1 MKIEILLAYM
11 TGRSQEQE
19 GKHVVEASP
28 VMETRSPP
36 TSKTLKTSSGAASS
50 PASSAS
56 TGLGVK
62 RISQPDSPQVS
73 AVEQSS
79 RDKCVGES
87 LLSVAAATKDLT
99 EEEWVRSGGRASE
112 MPPYPLSLVGRV
124 SSLTDKM
131 VTYLHSYFLRR
142 DNPASDNRV
151 ENRFRRKNIP
161 SIGLGDYLQR
171 ICNYVIALEPPMIL
185 AVLAYAHI
193 LDPPADEST
202 FCDDGDARNCH
213 EWGDES
219 REHDPKLEKLPLLRI
234 DPFTVHRFVIASITL
249 ASKALGDH
257 YYSNAFY
264 AKVGG
269 VSTRELNHLELDL
282 ALLLDWRLQ
291 VSKDTLQ
298 RIWLQLNA

>member
-1 MKIEILLAYM
+1 M
-11 TGRSQEQE
+11 TDRSQEQE
-19 GKHVVEASP
+19 GKHVGKALP
-28 VMETRSPP
+28 VMATRSLL
-36 TSKTLKTSSGAASS
+36 TSGTVKVPMEVASS

-56 TGLGVK
+56 TSLGVK

-73 AVEQSS
+73 TVEQSS
-79 RDKCVGES
+79 REECIDES
-87 LLSVAAATKDLT
+87 LLSVATATKDLT
-99 EEEWVRSGGRASE
+99 EEEWVRSSGLASE
-112 MPPYPLSLVGRV
+112 MPPPYPLSLVGRV
-124 SSLTDKM
+124 FSLTDKM
-131 VTYLHSYFLRR
+131 VVYLHSYFLRR
-142 DNPASDNRV
+142 DNPASDNRG
-151 ENRFRRKNIP
+151 ENRFRRKNVP

-193 LDPPADEST
+193 LDPPAGDIT
-202 FCDDGDARNCH
+202 FHDGSNAQGCH
-213 EWGDES
+213 EWDGN
-219 REHDPKLEKLPLLRI
+219 REQDPRPEKPPLLRI
-234 DPFTVHRFVIASITL
+234 DLFTVHRFVITSITL
-249 ASKALGDH
+249 ASKALGDY

-291 VSKDTLQ
+291 VSRDTLK